1 MTHRSKWMTDVMDEL
16 LMRNITSLGIGR
28 RRRYYRELDDGMTV
42 IKLECDQLVLF
53 CGRLAEVIS
62 VGSFHGPVVLEVT
75 DAGNITHTYTT
86 PDRALV
92 QPLQN
97 EGECVLDAVRRAT
110 PAELTDQSKRTR
122 MAEVW
127 LADPRVGDVFQIERG
142 QLLELTEI
150 GEAGS
155 IWTAITGLPHGADNR
170 RVVTG
175 AHFPGARTLRQFL
188 SLKTRPV
195 YAAMAIATL
204 RPDYIGN
211 HLLRPGK
218 NSPLEPG
225 DGNLQ
230 RKTS

>member
-1 MTHRSKWMTDVMDEL
+1 MTHRSKWMIDVMDEA

-28 RRRYYRELDDGMTV
+28 RRRRYRELDDGMTV

-62 VGSFHGPVVLEVT
+62 VGSFHGPAVVEVT
-75 DAGNITHTYTT
+75 DDGGIVHSYTA
-86 PDRALV
+86 PDRSLL

-97 EGECVLDAVRRAT
+97 EGECVLDAIRRAT
-110 PAELTDQSKRTR
+110 PAELTDQSKRIR

-127 LADPRVGDVFQIERG
+127 LADPRVGDVFQIEKG

-150 GEAGS
+150 GEAGN
-155 IWTAITGLPHGADNR
+155 IWAAITGLPHGADGR

-195 YAAMAIATL
+195 YAAMAITTL
-204 RPDYIGN
+204 RPGYIEN
-211 HLLRPGK
+211 HLRRPGLD
-218 NSPLEPG
+218 SPLEAG
-225 DGNLQ
+225 EGNLQ

>member
-62 VGSFHGPVVLEVT
+62 VGSFHGPAVVEVT
-75 DAGNITHTYTT
+75 DDGGIVHSYTA
-86 PDRALV
+86 PDRSLL
-92 QPLQN
+92 QPLQKD
-97 EGECVLDAVRRAT
+97 GECVLDAVRRAT
-110 PAELTDQSKRTR
+110 PAELTEQAARTR

-127 LADPRVGDVFQIERG
+127 LADPQVGDVFQIEKC

-150 GEAGS
+150 GEAGT
-155 IWTAITGLPHGADNR
+155 IWAAITGLPHGADNR

-175 AHFPGARTLRQFL
+175 AHFPGARALRQFL

-225 DGNLQ
+225 EGNLQ